1 MKIVLLGYMG
11 SGKTAIGKILSK
23 NLFLD
28 FTDLDHLIERK
39 EGKTISEIFSEN
51 GEVYFRKIETK
62 YLKEFINTHD
72 SFVLSLGGGTP
83 CYGNNMKEI
92 ANDKDI
98 ISFYLQA
105 SVQTLCQRLSNNR
118 SKRPLLFSLT
128 EQEMSEYIAKHLFER
143 SVFYDQAMVKINTN
157 DKDQNTIVAEIRIHL
172 H

>member
-23 NLFLD
+23 NLYLD
-28 FTDLDHLIERK
+28 FTDLDQLIERK
-39 EGKTISEIFSEN
+39 EGKTISEIFNEN
-51 GEVYFRKIETK
+51 GEIYFRKIETK
-62 YLKEFINTHD
+62 YLKEFIHTHD

-83 CYGNNMKEI
+83 CYGENMKEI
-92 ANDKDI
+92 TNDKDI

-105 SVQTLCQRLSNNR
+105 SIQTLCQRLSNNR

-143 SVFYDQAMVKINTN
+143 TVFYNQAKVKINTN
-157 DKDQNTIVAEIRIHL
+157 DKDLDKIVAEIRIHL

>member
-11 SGKTAIGKILSK
+11 CGKTAIGKILSK
-23 NLFLD
+23 KLTLN
-28 FTDLDHLIERK
+28 FTDLDQLIEQKERK
-39 EGKTISEIFSEN
+39 SISEIFNEK
-51 GEVYFRKIETK
+51 GEVYFRKIETT

-83 CYGNNMKEI
+83 CYGDNMKEI

-105 SVQTLCQRLSNNR
+105 SIQTLCQRLSKNR

-128 EQEMSEYIAKHLFER
+128 EHELSEYIAKHLFER
-143 SVFYDQAMVKINTN
+143 STFYDQALYKINTN
-157 DKDQNTIVAEIRIHL
+157 DKDQDTIVTEIRIHL